1 MTVRALRFTW
11 RDCLFVHWPVDT
23 APLENAIPGSLPL
36 DTYDGQAW
44 VSVLASTIENA
55 RPPGTPRAF
64 GMTFPQVNFR
74 TYVRLGD
81 ATGVYFLS
89 LDTASR
95 VATRVARRLY
105 HLPYFHADITVETDG
120 TSVSG
125 ETGNATETGESRRVR
140 SHRHRPE
147 TLPVEFE
154 ATYRPGPTASVPES
168 GSLADF
174 LAERY
179 RLFVPQAGMTARV
192 EHDPWALYPAE
203 ADVRAGSLFDAV
215 GLPTPDAEPRVR
227 YCPEMEFHVHAPK
240 RLG

>member
-1 MTVRALRFTW
+1 MRALRFTW
-11 RDCLFVHWPVDT
+11 RDCLFVHWPVD
-23 APLENAIPGSLPL
+23 AAALDNAIPDSLAL
-36 DTYDGQAW
+36 DTYDGQTW
-44 VSVLASTIENA
+44 ISVLVSAIENA
-55 RPPGTPRAF
+55 RLPGTPRAL

-95 VATRVARRLY
+95 LATRVARRLY
-105 HLPYFHADITVETDG
+105 HLPYFYAAITVETDETNL
-120 TSVSG
+120 TS
-125 ETGNATETGESRRVR
+125 ETRETHRVR
-140 SHRHRPE
+140 SRRLHPE

-154 ATYRPGPTASVPES
+154 ATYRPTTTPVVPES
-168 GSLADF
+168 GSLDHF

-192 EHDPWALYPAE
+192 EHDPWTLHPAE
-203 ADVRAGSLFDAV
+203 ADVRAGSLFDAA
-215 GLPTPDAEPRVR
+215 GLPMPDAEPRVR
-227 YCPEMEFHVHAPK
+227 YCPKMEFHVHTPK

>member
-1 MTVRALRFTW
+1 VNVRALRFTW

-23 APLENAIPGSLPL
+23 ASLENAIPDSLAL
-36 DTYDGQAW
+36 DTYDGRAW
-44 VSVLASTIENA
+44 VSALVSTIENA
-55 RPPGTPRAF
+55 RLPGTPRLL

-95 VATRVARRLY
+95 LATYAARWLY
-105 HLPYFHADITVETDG
+105 HLPYFHADISTETDD
-120 TSVSG
+120 TD
-125 ETGNATETGESRRVR
+125 ETGNAERTHRVHSRRL
-140 SHRHRPE
+140 HPE

-154 ATYRPGPTASVPES
+154 ATYRPESAVTVPEP

-192 EHDPWALYPAE
+192 EHDSWTLHPVE
-203 ADVRAGSLFDAV
+203 ADVRADSLFDAA
-215 GLPTPDAEPRVR
+215 GLPVPDDEPRAR
-227 YCPEMEFHVHAPK
+227 YCPEMEFHVHAPE
-240 RLG
+240 RLD

>member
-1 MTVRALRFTW
+1 MRALRFTW
-11 RDCLFVHWPVDT
+11 RDCLFVHWPVGT
-23 APLENAIPGSLPL
+23 APLENAIPDSLAL
-36 DTYDGQAW
+36 HTYDGRAW

-55 RPPGTPRAF
+55 RLPGAPRAL

-95 VATRVARRLY
+95 LVTRVARRLY
-105 HLPYFHADITVETDG
+105 HLPYFHADISIETDG
-120 TSVSG
+120 TD
-125 ETGNATETGESRRVR
+125 ETSNAERTRRVR
-140 SHRHRPE
+140 SHRFHPE

-154 ATYRPGPTASVPES
+154 ATYRPNATATVPEP

-179 RLFVPQAGMTARV
+179 RLFVPQAEMTARV
-192 EHDPWALYPAE
+192 EHDPWTLHPAE

-215 GLPTPDAEPRVR
+215 GLSVPDAEPRVR

-240 RLG
+240 RLD